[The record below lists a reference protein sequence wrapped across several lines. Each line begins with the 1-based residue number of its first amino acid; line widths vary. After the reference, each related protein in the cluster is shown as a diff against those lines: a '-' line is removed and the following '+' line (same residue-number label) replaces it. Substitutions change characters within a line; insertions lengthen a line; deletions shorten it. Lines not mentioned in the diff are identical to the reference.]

1 MKSNARK
8 DPSRGEQAIDAF
20 QHADRIDAQPR
31 VKFGDD
37 IVYRQEA
44 KRARASM
51 PTSSSP
57 LTLAE

>member
-1 MKSNARK
+1 MSVAAQSGPSGQEPVKSNARK

-37 IVYRQEA
+37 MVYRQEA
-44 KRARASM
+44 KR
-51 PTSSSP
+51 
-57 LTLAE
+57 